1 MKAIN
6 MTFIELFG
14 HTPITKILDFLGDY
28 PRFWYTAMEIRD
40 NTMAEHV
47 RNPASILDSMVT
59 TELLKKENEKYKI
72 NIDNPIIAAVLKWDF
87 EEAKKV
93 ADKLTEEEAS
103 TKAKIKIVDDYLEQK
118 KSNKNG

>member
-1 MKAIN
+1 

-14 HTPITKILDFLGDY
+14 HTPITKILDFLGDH
-28 PRFWYTAMEIRD
+28 PRFWYTVMEIRD

-72 NIDNPIIAAVLKWDF
+72 NTDNPVITAVLKWDF

-93 ADKLTEEEAS
+93 ADKLTEEDAA